1 MGTVSERAVGR
12 PRSDEA
18 TDAILTATL
27 RLLAANG
34 YAGTS
39 TAEVAA
45 EARASKA
52 TLYRRWPSKHALVA
66 EAIRHALR
74 RANPVTPDTGDVA
87 EDLVQVMEKLIGAL
101 SASPLGGA
109 IRAVISEAAHEPSLS
124 AAMREVTT
132 EAREKGPMRPLL
144 ERARD
149 QGRLAADADID
160 LLLDTAL
167 GVPYFQL
174 LVRQTLP
181 SPALARPLA
190 AQILRNPETTP

>member
-1 MGTVSERAVGR
+1 MGTQLERTVGR

-27 RLLAANG
+27 RLLAARG
-34 YAGTS
+34 YAGAS
-39 TAEVAA
+39 TADVAA

-74 RANPVTPDTGDVA
+74 RANPVTPDTGDVV
-87 EDLVQVMEKLIGAL
+87 EDLVQVMEKLIGAM

-109 IRAVISEAAHEPSLS
+109 IRAVISEAAYEPSLS
-124 AAMREVTT
+124 QALREVTT
-132 EAREKGPMRPLL
+132 EARENGPMRPLL
-144 ERARD
+144 ERARH
-149 QGRLAADADID
+149 QGLLPAGADID

-167 GVPYFQL
+167 GAPYFQL

-181 SPALARPLA
+181 SPAMARPLVA
-190 AQILRNPETTP
+190 LIFSHTENRP